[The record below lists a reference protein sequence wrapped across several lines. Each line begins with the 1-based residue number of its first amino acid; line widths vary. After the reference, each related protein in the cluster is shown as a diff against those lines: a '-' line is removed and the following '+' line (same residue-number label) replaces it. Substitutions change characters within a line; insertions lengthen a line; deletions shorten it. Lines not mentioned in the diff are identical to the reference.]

1 MNKPVFPKNIRLQEG
16 GCLIILIGI
25 VLLIASSCVSPQKA
39 AKDFGPLNLY
49 QPPIIILEGGKEV
62 VTKEGKYTPQTDET
76 WHSDYRYRAL
86 ERKLY
91 QE

>member
-1 MNKPVFPKNIRLQEG
+1 MKKPTFPENQKVREG
-16 GCLIILIGI
+16 GCLLPLIGVVI
-25 VLLIASSCVSPQKA
+25 SLVSCASPQKA
-39 AKDFGPLNLY
+39 AKDFGSLNLY

-62 VTKEGKYTPQTDET
+62 ITKEGRYTPQTDET
-76 WHSDYRYRAL
+76 WHSDYRYREL

>member
-1 MNKPVFPKNIRLQEG
+1 MKPILTIIAG
-16 GCLIILIGI
+16 IIL
-25 VLLIASSCVSPQKA
+25 SSCASPQKA
-39 AKDFGPLNLY
+39 AKDFGSLNLY

-62 VTKEGKYTPQTDET
+62 VTKEGRYTPQMDET

>member
-1 MNKPVFPKNIRLQEG
+1 MRNF
-16 GCLIILIGI
+16 ILVIF
-25 VLLIASSCVSPQKA
+25 VAMQSCVSPQKT
-39 AKDFGPLNLY
+39 AKDFGSLNLY

-62 VTKEGKYTPQTDET
+62 VTKEGKYTPQMDET